1 MEPGANPGW
10 LFRPPIRR
18 TTHKPRVPILMTRK
32 RHYLRQ
38 WQDNPV
44 REILAGAVAT
54 FALIPEVIAFS
65 VTAGIDPAVG
75 LYASFVI
82 SLVIAVFGGRPAM
95 ISAAAG
101 SVALVVAPLVR
112 EHGVEYLFAA
122 GLLAGLFQILFGFA
136 RLASLMRYVSNSVRT
151 GFVNALAILI
161 FGAQLPHILGAGPI
175 GLGVIAAGLGV
186 IYLAPRLTTKIPAPL
201 ICVVLLTLLCR
212 ALGIDVARVADLGQL
227 PQGLPVFHLPDVPLG
242 LDLIR
247 IIFAPAL
254 AIAMVGLLES
264 LMTAGVVDDLTGTP
278 SDKNAE
284 ARGLG
289 LANVAASLF
298 GGIAGCGMIGQTV
311 SNVKYGGRGRLST
324 LAAGG
329 LLLLMMVAA
338 GDVIAEVPVA
348 ALVAIMIMVSV
359 DTFDWRSLKRLR
371 TTPALSN
378 LVMLTTVA
386 VTVFSHNLSL
396 GVLIGVL
403 MSGVFFAAK
412 VAGMQQVRRDGDTY
426 TVEGQIFFASAEAF
440 IEAFDPTEHEGPVTI
455 DLTGA
460 RLWDITALAALDKVR
475 DRFRRHNLQV
485 TVNGLRPP
493 A

>member
-1 MEPGANPGW
+1 M
-10 LFRPPIRR
+10 
-18 TTHKPRVPILMTRK
+18 
-32 RHYLRQ
+32 
-38 WQDNPV
+38 

-65 VTAGIDPAVG
+65 FTAGIDPAVG

-82 SLVIAVFGGRPAM
+82 SIVIAVFGGRPAM

-122 GLLAGLFQILFGFA
+122 GLLAGLFQIVFGFA
-136 RLASLMRYVSNSVRT
+136 RLSSLMRYVSSSVRT

-161 FGAQLPHILGAGPI
+161 FAAQLPHILNAGAVGY
-175 GLGVIAAGLGV
+175 GVIAAGLAI
-186 IYLAPRLTTKIPAPL
+186 IYLGPRLTTKIPAPL
-201 ICVVLLTLLCR
+201 ICVVVLTALCA
-212 ALGIDVARVADLGQL
+212 ALGIELPRVADLGAL
-227 PQGLPVFHLPDVPLG
+227 PQGLPGFHLPQVPWG
-242 LDLIR
+242 LELLS

-264 LMTAGVVDDLTGTP
+264 LMTAGVVDDQTGTP
-278 SDKNAE
+278 SNKDAE

-329 LLLLMMVAA
+329 LLLLFMVAA
-338 GDVIAEVPVA
+338 GDVIGQVPVA
-348 ALVAIMIMVSV
+348 ALVAIMIMVSI
-359 DTFDWRSLKRLR
+359 DTLDWGSLRRLR
-371 TTPALSN
+371 ATPRLSN

-386 VTVFSHNLSL
+386 VTVVSHNLSL
-396 GVLIGVL
+396 GVLVGVL

-412 VAGMQQVRRDGDTY
+412 VAALQQVRREGDTY
-426 TVEGQIFFASAEAF
+426 IVEGQLFFASADAF
-440 IEAFDPTEHEGPVTI
+440 VDAFDPSDHEGPVTI
-455 DLTGA
+455 DLSGA
-460 RLWDITALAALDKVR
+460 KLWDITAAAAVEKVR
-475 DRFRRHNLQV
+475 QRFLAHEIGV
-485 TVNGLRPP
+485 TLRGMQG
-493 A
+493 AAVAEVGRG

>member
-1 MEPGANPGW
+1 
-10 LFRPPIRR
+10 
-18 TTHKPRVPILMTRK
+18 MTQA

-38 WQDNPV
+38 WQVNPV

-65 VTAGIDPAVG
+65 FTAGIDPAVG

-82 SLVIAVFGGRPAM
+82 SIVIAVFGGRPAM

-112 EHGVEYLFAA
+112 DHGVEYLFAA

-151 GFVNALAILI
+151 GFVNALAVLI
-161 FGAQLPHILGAGPI
+161 FAAQLPHIMNAG
-175 GLGVIAAGLGV
+175 AAGLAVMAAGLAV
-186 IYLAPRLTTKIPAPL
+186 IYFAPRVTTKVPAPL
-201 ICVVLLTLLCR
+201 ICVVLLTLACSIF
-212 ALGIDVARVADLGQL
+212 GISVPRVADLGTL
-227 PQGLPVFHLPDVPLG
+227 PDGLPLFHLPQVPL
-242 LDLIR
+242 DLELLN

-254 AIAMVGLLES
+254 AIATVGLLES
-264 LMTAGVVDDLTGTP
+264 LMTAGVVDDQTGTP

-329 LLLLMMVAA
+329 LLLGLMVAA
-338 GDVIAEVPVA
+338 GELVGQVPVA
-348 ALVAIMIMVSV
+348 ALVAIMVMVSV
-359 DTFDWRSLKRLR
+359 DTLD
-371 TTPALSN
+371 
-378 LVMLTTVA
+378 
-386 VTVFSHNLSL
+386 
-396 GVLIGVL
+396 GV
-403 MSGVFFAAK
+403 
-412 VAGMQQVRRDGDTY
+412 
-426 TVEGQIFFASAEAF
+426 
-440 IEAFDPTEHEGPVTI
+440 P
-455 DLTGA
+455 
-460 RLWDITALAALDKVR
+460 
-475 DRFRRHNLQV
+475 
-485 TVNGLRPP
+485 
-493 A
+493 

>member
-1 MEPGANPGW
+1 
-10 LFRPPIRR
+10 
-18 TTHKPRVPILMTRK
+18 MTQA

-44 REILAGAVAT
+44 RETLAGAVAT

-65 VTAGIDPAVG
+65 FTAGIDPAVG

-82 SLVIAVFGGRPAM
+82 SIVIAFFGGRPAM

-101 SVALVVAPLVR
+101 SVALVVAPMVR
-112 EHGVEYLFAA
+112 DHGVEYLFAA

-151 GFVNALAILI
+151 GFVNALAALI
-161 FGAQLPHILGAGPI
+161 FAAQLPHILNAGTA
-175 GLGVIAAGLGV
+175 GLAVMAAGLAV
-186 IYLAPRLTTKIPAPL
+186 IYLAPRVTTKVPAPL
-201 ICVVLLTLLCR
+201 ICVVLLTLACS
-212 ALGIDVARVADLGQL
+212 AFGISVPRISDLGTLPNGLPLLHL
-227 PQGLPVFHLPDVPLG
+227 PQVS
-242 LDLIR
+242 LDLELLN

-264 LMTAGVVDDLTGTP
+264 LMTAGVVDDQTGTP

-329 LLLLMMVAA
+329 LLLGLMVAA
-338 GDVIAEVPVA
+338 GDLVGQVPVA

-359 DTFDWRSLKRLR
+359 DTLDWGSLRRLHS
-371 TTPALSN
+371 TPKLSN
-378 LVMLTTVA
+378 LVMLATVA
-386 VTVFSHNLSL
+386 VTIFSHNLSL
-396 GVLIGVL
+396 GVLVGVL
-403 MSGVFFAAK
+403 MSGVFFATK
-412 VAGMQQVRRDGDTY
+412 VAALQQVHRAGDTY

-440 IEAFDPTEHEGPVTI
+440 IEAFDPIDHDGPVTI
-455 DLTGA
+455 DLTRA
-460 RLWDITALAALDKVR
+460 KLWDITALAAVEKVR
-475 DRFRRHNLQV
+475 DRFRRHDLEV
-485 TVNGLRPP
+485 TINGLERPT
-493 A
+493 

>member
-1 MEPGANPGW
+1 MN
-10 LFRPPIRR
+10 I
-18 TTHKPRVPILMTRK
+18 T

-38 WQDNPV
+38 WRDNPV

-65 VTAGIDPAVG
+65 FTAGIDPAVG

-82 SLVIAVFGGRPAM
+82 SIVIAVFGGRPAM

-112 EHGVEYLFAA
+112 DHGVEHLFAA

-136 RLASLMRYVSNSVRT
+136 RLATLMRYVSNSVRT

-161 FGAQLPHILGAGPI
+161 FSAQLPHILNAGPT
-175 GLGVIAAGLGV
+175 GYVLIAGGLGV
-186 IYLAPRLTTKIPAPL
+186 IYLAPHVTTKIPAPL
-201 ICVVLLTLLCR
+201 ICVVLLTTVCIT
-212 ALGIDVARVADLGQL
+212 LGIGVPRVSDLGTL
-227 PQGLPVFHLPDVPLG
+227 PEGLPVLHIPDVVLG
-242 LDLIR
+242 PDLLNV
-247 IIFAPAL
+247 IFAPAL

-278 SDKNAE
+278 SEKNTE

-289 LANVAASLF
+289 LANVAASLL

-329 LLLLMMVAA
+329 LLLLLMVAA
-338 GDVIAEVPVA
+338 GDLIGQVPVA
-348 ALVAIMIMVSV
+348 ALVAIMIMVSI
-359 DTFDWRSLKRLR
+359 DTLDLGSLKRLP
-371 TTPALSN
+371 TTPILSN
-378 LVMLTTVA
+378 LVMLATVA
-386 VTVFSHNLSL
+386 VTIFTHNLSL

-412 VAGMQQVRRDGDTY
+412 VAAMQHVRREGDHY

-440 IEAFDPTEHEGPVTI
+440 IEAFDPINHDGPVTI
-455 DLTGA
+455 DLSRA
-460 RLWDITALAALDKVR
+460 RLWDITALAAVEKVR
-475 DRFRRHNLQV
+475 GRFLRHNLLV
-485 TVNGLRPP
+485 TISGLENSVPP
-493 A
+493 SMR

>member
-1 MEPGANPGW
+1 M
-10 LFRPPIRR
+10 
-18 TTHKPRVPILMTRK
+18 HKT

-38 WQDNPV
+38 WRENPV

-101 SVALVVAPLVR
+101 SVALVAAPLVR
-112 EHGVEYLFAA
+112 DHGVEYLFAA

-136 RLASLMRYVSNSVRT
+136 RLATLLRYVSNSVRT

-161 FGAQLPHILGAGPI
+161 FAAQLPHILHAGVA
-175 GLGVIAAGLGV
+175 GYAVIAAGLA
-186 IYLAPRLTTKIPAPL
+186 IIWLAPKVTTRIPAPL
-201 ICVVLLTLLCR
+201 ICVVALTALCW
-212 ALGIDVARVADLGQL
+212 ALDIAVPRVADLGRL
-227 PQGLPVFHLPDVPLG
+227 PDGLPVFHLPAVPPTLDMLG
-242 LDLIR
+242 

-264 LMTAGVVDDLTGTP
+264 LMTAGVVDDQTGTP
-278 SDKNAE
+278 SSKDAE

-289 LANVAASLF
+289 LANVTASLF

-329 LLLLMMVAA
+329 LLLLFMVAA
-338 GDVIAEVPVA
+338 GDVIGQVPVA
-348 ALVAIMIMVSV
+348 ALVAIMIMVSA
-359 DTFDWRSLKRLR
+359 DTLDWGSLKRLR
-371 TTPALSN
+371 TTPGLSN
-378 LVMLTTVA
+378 LVMLATVA
-386 VTVFSHNLSL
+386 VTVVSHDLSL
-396 GVLIGVL
+396 GVLVGVL
-403 MSGVFFAAK
+403 MSGLFFAAK
-412 VAGMQQVRRDGDTY
+412 VARMQQVRREGDLY
-426 TVEGQIFFASAEAF
+426 IVEGQIFFASADAF
-440 IEAFDPTEHEGPVTI
+440 VDAFDPIDHDGPVTI
-455 DLTGA
+455 DLSRA
-460 RLWDITALAALDKVR
+460 KLWDITALAAVEKVR
-475 DRFRRHNLQV
+475 DRFLRHNLPLTV
-485 TVNGLRPP
+485 TGLQPP
-493 A
+493 G

>member
-1 MEPGANPGW
+1 MNIA
-10 LFRPPIRR
+10 
-18 TTHKPRVPILMTRK
+18 

-65 VTAGIDPAVG
+65 FTAGIDPAVG

-82 SLVIAVFGGRPAM
+82 SIVIALFGGRPAM

-136 RLASLMRYVSNSVRT
+136 RLATLMRYVSNSVRT

-161 FGAQLPHILGAGPI
+161 FAAQLPHILNAGT
-175 GLGVIAAGLGV
+175 GGYGVIAAGLAV
-186 IYLAPRLTTKIPAPL
+186 IYLAPRLTARIPAPL
-201 ICVVLLTLLCR
+201 ICVVLLTAVCST
-212 ALGIDVARVADLGQL
+212 AGIDVPRVSDLGAL
-227 PQGLPVFHLPDVPLG
+227 PDGLPAFHIPDVPWD
-242 LDLIR
+242 LDLLG

-264 LMTAGVVDDLTGTP
+264 LMTAGVVDDQTGTP

-284 ARGLG
+284 AQGLG

-329 LLLLMMVAA
+329 LLLLFMGAA
-338 GDVIAEVPVA
+338 GDLIGQVPVA
-348 ALVAIMIMVSV
+348 ALVAIMVMVSI
-359 DTFDWRSLKRLR
+359 DTLDWGSLKRLR

-378 LVMLTTVA
+378 LVMLATVG
-386 VTVFSHNLSL
+386 VTILSHNLSL
-396 GVLIGVL
+396 GVLVGVL

-412 VAGMQQVRRDGDTY
+412 VAAMQQVRREGDHY
-426 TVEGQIFFASAEAF
+426 VVEGQIFFASAEAF
-440 IEAFDPTEHEGPVTI
+440 IEAFDPIDHDGPVTI
-455 DLTGA
+455 DLSRAT
-460 RLWDITALAALDKVR
+460 LWDITALAAVDKVR
-475 DRFRRHNLQV
+475 DRFLRHNLPV
-485 TVNGLRPP
+485 TVKGLEGS